1 MIIPGSLL
9 ILGLPFG
16 IAFIALLLMPIRPL
30 ATLKS
35 WLVILTT
42 ASIGVMVAVAPLKDT
57 VVYHSFQIILGR
69 PMYILGRELV
79 VEPVDRLPLAFI
91 FFTAT
96 GLFILAW
103 RLIPRS
109 NFFPFGLMMVALLAG
124 ALMVEQVVYAA
135 LLVEMAAILAV
146 FPLHEA
152 RRAPLISPDNSSG
165 SKEEQQEQDTPA
177 QAQGRSAAARYS
189 MHTHGGL
196 HYISYM
202 TLALPGL
209 MVTHL
214 LLELFIIFP
223 NDLGLLQSATALLG
237 ISFAILLGAIPF
249 QSWIS
254 TVAMDGSP
262 PVVTFLFTVNLGTVW
277 FMLLAYLESYTWL
290 NEQAA
295 FGPLFTIIGLLMMG
309 VGGLLAASQR
319 RLGRLLGYATLVD
332 NGAMFIALGTQRVAG
347 LTLMIMMLLA
357 RPFALGLMAVGLD
370 GLRRLGRGVDLPEAV
385 KGGAWRAPWRAVAF
399 LVGGIAMAG
408 FPISLGFTA
417 RWGLYRILADENF
430 LQALIALLGSAG
442 VMMGLISAIQTLLT
456 DDKDPPNNIH
466 YSQAT
471 SPSPSRPALKEDIV
485 IVMMIILLIVVV
497 LGLGIFPHYASRVAL
512 QMAEGFTFL
521 SS

>member
-1 MIIPGSLL
+1 MIIPGALL
-9 ILGLPFG
+9 IIGLPLG
-16 IAFIALLLMPIRPL
+16 VAFIALLLTPIRLL
-30 ATLKS
+30 AMLKS
-35 WLVILTT
+35 WLVILT
-42 ASIGVMVAVAPLKDT
+42 AALVGVIVTVAPLGDT
-57 VVYHSFQIILGR
+57 VVYRSFQIILGR
-69 PMYILGRELV
+69 PMYILGREMV
-79 VEPVDRLPLAFI
+79 VEPVDRLPLAFL

-124 ALMVEQVVYAA
+124 ALMVKQVVYAA
-135 LLVEMAAILAV
+135 LLVEMAAILAI
-146 FPLHEA
+146 FPLHEP
-152 RRAPLISPDNSSG
+152 RRAARISPAKSPPTDNSPG
-165 SKEEQQEQDTPA
+165 EENTLAPHQQK
-177 QAQGRSAAARYS
+177 SASTRYS
-189 MHTHGGL
+189 THTQGGL
-196 HYISYM
+196 RYISYM
-202 TLALPGL
+202 SLALPGL
-209 MVTHL
+209 MITHL

-290 NEQAA
+290 SQQAA

-309 VGGLLAASQR
+309 IGGLLAASQR

-332 NGAMFIALGTQRVAG
+332 NGAMFVALGTQQVAG

-357 RPFALGLMAVGLD
+357 RPFAMGLMAVGLD
-370 GLRRLGRGVDLPEAV
+370 GLRHLGGGEDLPQAV
-385 KGGAWRAPWRAVAF
+385 RGGAWRAPWRALAF

-417 RWGLYRILADENF
+417 RWGLYRILADRNLLE
-430 LQALIALLGSAG
+430 ALIALLGSAG
-442 VMMGLISAIQTLLT
+442 VMMGLISAIENLLT
-456 DDKDPPNNIH
+456 DPTHPQDTAPPSSH
-466 YSQAT
+466 SQ
-471 SPSPSRPALKEDIV
+471 PRPRPALQEDTIV
-485 IVMMIILLIVVV
+485 VIMIIVLMGTV

-512 QMAEGFTFL
+512 QLAEGFTFL
-521 SS
+521 AP

>member
-1 MIIPGSLL
+1 MIIPGALL
-9 ILGLPFG
+9 IIGLPLG
-16 IAFIALLLMPIRPL
+16 VAFIALLLMPIRLL
-30 ATLKS
+30 AMLKS

-42 ASIGVMVAVAPLKDT
+42 GFIGVIVTAAPLND
-57 VVYHSFQIILGR
+57 VVSYRSFQIILGR
-69 PMYILGRELV
+69 PMYLLGREMV
-79 VEPVDRLPLAFI
+79 IEPVDRLPLAFL

-109 NFFPFGLMMVALLAG
+109 NFFPFGLMMIALLAG
-124 ALMVEQVVYAA
+124 ALMVKQVVYAA

-146 FPLHEA
+146 FPLHA
-152 RRAPLISPDNSSG
+152 PRRATRAAPTKSLPKD
-165 SKEEQQEQDTPA
+165 Q
-177 QAQGRSAAARYS
+177 SAAKEPTAALGQRESASAPYS
-189 MHTHGGL
+189 TPTQGGL
-196 HYISYM
+196 RYISYM
-202 TLALPGL
+202 FLALPGL
-209 MVTHL
+209 MITHL

-249 QSWIS
+249 QSWVS

-290 NEQAA
+290 SQQAA

-309 VGGLLAASQR
+309 IGGLLAASQR

-332 NGAMFIALGTQRVAG
+332 NGAMFVALGAQQVAG

-370 GLRRLGRGVDLPEAV
+370 GLRRLGGGEDRPEAV
-385 KGGAWRAPWRAVAF
+385 RGGAWRAPWRALAF

-417 RWGLYRILADENF
+417 RWGLYRILADGNL
-430 LQALIALLGSAG
+430 LQALTALLGSAG
-442 VMMGLISAIQTLLT
+442 VMMGLINAIENLLT
-456 DDKDPPNNIH
+456 DPTHPPNAAH
-466 YSQAT
+466 PPALA
-471 SPSPSRPALKEDIV
+471 PSRPRPALQEDTIV
-485 IVMMIILLIVVV
+485 VIMIILLMGMV

-512 QMAEGFTFL
+512 QIAEGFTFL